1 MSLLNPLLLALGAA
15 ALVIPLWV
23 HLRLGKVKKR
33 ATVGSLRLLRAT
45 PQTSRSPRRL
55 IQRPLLALRC
65 LITLLIAL
73 GFARLLLPWLGK
85 DTSVESTAI
94 VLDASGSMQAKSGAG
109 TSWQLAQ
116 DAALAHL
123 DRLAPSA
130 RVAVILSPSNG
141 TKPEWTDPGTA
152 RAAIRKQHCGF
163 AANQLHSDML
173 TAVNALRAM
182 PDDQPKMLHV
192 ISDFQRSSFVGI
204 DQAAMPQNVQ
214 LKLTKTSPEKPTN
227 RGVAVTV
234 TQAGATNLRLYAFN
248 DATPGNLVLTE
259 NDSPKTATIA
269 AGRVLTIK
277 PPAARP
283 DGTVSR
289 KLGIAEADDLA
300 ADNTAIDVFHP
311 QPEIPVWLW
320 QPKQAATANRS
331 ETEQATYFLAR
342 ALQPSENPDE
352 SISRFRPRAITEDA
366 LTDATP
372 PPLLIIP
379 AQETYPEAL
388 AKLATA
394 VTAQGGSVVF
404 FGGKNLTASSLAP
417 FGKLPPALPDG
428 IENVPSSP
436 ALATINADH
445 PLFGSLSPESRLR
458 LAASPLFERHTLTVG
473 PGSRVLARFADTK
486 PFIVEGDAGKGKTYF
501 INTSADREFGDWPA
515 DAPRFIPAVHLL
527 AARAIAE
534 KFPTPD
540 DTPFLAGEPRTLRL
554 DRALAGK
561 TVEIEKAK
569 HTVQP
574 DGTIPAIAFPQ
585 PGEKSI
591 LADGKP
597 VKRLSVNFP
606 TQESALDNLSETV
619 VRQRLEAQR
628 LHEGGTSIRWENSTN
643 GQLAWQL
650 CLLFGSLL
658 LLAEPFI
665 ADRKPTR

>member
-1 MSLLNPLLLALGAA
+1 MSLLNPLLFALGAA
-15 ALVIPLWV
+15 ALTIPLWV

-94 VLDASGSMQAKSGAG
+94 VLDISGSMQAKNGASS
-109 TSWQLAQ
+109 SWQLAR

-130 RVAVILSPSNG
+130 RVAVILSPSND

-152 RAAIRKQHCGF
+152 RAAIRKLKGGF
-163 AANQLHSDML
+163 AANQLHSDIL
-173 TAVNALRAM
+173 TAVTSLRAM
-182 PDDQPKMLHV
+182 PDDQPKILHV

-204 DQAAMPQNVQ
+204 DQAAIPQNVQ

-248 DATPGNLVLTE
+248 DATPGNLTLTE
-259 NDSPKTATIA
+259 NDSPKTSPVT
-269 AGRVLTIK
+269 AGRILTVK

-289 KLGIAEADDLA
+289 KLGIAETDDLA

-320 QPKQAATANRS
+320 QPRSTSNRS

-342 ALQPSENPDE
+342 ALQPSENPNE
-352 SISRFRPRAITEDA
+352 SISRFRPRAIAEDA
-366 LTDATP
+366 LADATP

-379 AQETYPEAL
+379 AQDNYPEAL
-388 AKLATA
+388 AKLANDI
-394 VTAQGGSVVF
+394 TAQGGAVVF

-417 FGKLPPALPDG
+417 FGKLPPAIPDG
-428 IENVPSSP
+428 IEDIPSSP
-436 ALATINADH
+436 ALATIHADH
-445 PLFGSLSPESRLR
+445 SLFGSLSQESRLR
-458 LAASPLFERHTLTVG
+458 LAASPLLQRHILTVS
-473 PGSRVLARFADTK
+473 PASRVLAKFADAK
-486 PFIVEGDAGKGKTYF
+486 PFIVEADAGRGKTYF
-501 INTSADREFGDWPA
+501 VNTSADREFGDWAA

-527 AARAIAE
+527 AAKAVAE
-534 KFPTPD
+534 KFHTSD
-540 DTPFLAGEPRTLRL
+540 DTPFLAGESRDLRL

-561 TVEIEKAK
+561 TVEIEGTK
-569 HTVQP
+569 HAVQQ
-574 DGTIPAIAFPQ
+574 DGTVPALVFPE

-591 LADGKP
+591 LAEGKP
-597 VKRLSVNFP
+597 VQRLAVNFP
-606 TQESALDNLSETV
+606 PQESALDNLSETV
-619 VRQRLEAQR
+619 VRQRLESQR
-628 LHEGGTSIRWENSTN
+628 LHEGGNSVRWENTTS
-643 GQLAWQL
+643 GQIAWQL

-658 LLAEPFI
+658 LLVEPFI